1 VWDIGAIASSQDP
14 GRRGLIQDIVVASAS
29 IPGIFPPVRIGVL
42 ADGQSYDELHV
53 DGGTTNQVF
62 LTPSSLTAHD
72 IDKATGGKRKR
83 AVYIIRN
90 GKVEPE
96 WSAVKPKLAS
106 LAGKSLASL
115 IKNQGIGDLYR
126 IYASAKRDGVDFNAI
141 WVPETFDMK
150 EPEPFDRAYMNALFT
165 LGHDLASAGLAW
177 SKVPPGYTE

>member
-1 VWDIGAIASSQDP
+1 MWDIGSIASSPDP
-14 GRRGLIQDIVVASAS
+14 GRKGLIQDIVVASAS

-62 LTPSSLTAHD
+62 LTPSNLSAHD

-106 LAGKSLASL
+106 LAGKSLSAL

-126 IYASAKRDGVDFNAI
+126 IYASAKRDRVDFNAI
-141 WVPETFDMK
+141 WVPESFDIK
-150 EPEPFDRAYMNALFT
+150 EPEPFDRAYMNALFN
-165 LGHDLASAGLAW
+165 LGHEMSSGGLA
-177 SKVPPGYTE
+177 